1 MSQQFRTI
9 KISKEEL
16 GMTAIGG
23 RELTLGH
30 VSQRPGT
37 QIDTAFET
45 VVQQRAN
52 SLLVDKA
59 ITWCTSSWRESGA
72 YDWLL
77 NDRQVDDCREHP
89 EQNREPPND
98 IIRPGALEDLP
109 HTPRKPPTLKNARPN
124 KVASQRV
131 PNITTMK
138 SDVGGTVD
146 SQNKPSTAP
155 KTRVTTVLGGSIM
168 YRRMAMER

>member
-1 MSQQFRTI
+1 
-9 KISKEEL
+9 
-16 GMTAIGG
+16 MTAIGG

-37 QIDTAFET
+37 RIDTAFET
-45 VVQQRAN
+45 GVQQRAN

-77 NDRQVDDCREHP
+77 NDRQVAYCREHA

-98 IIRPGALEDLP
+98 IIRPGALEEEPAEPHPKKTTDLMAEE
-109 HTPRKPPTLKNARPN
+109 RKAK
-124 KVASQRV
+124 
-131 PNITTMK
+131 
-138 SDVGGTVD
+138 
-146 SQNKPSTAP
+146 
-155 KTRVTTVLGGSIM
+155 
-168 YRRMAMER
+168 